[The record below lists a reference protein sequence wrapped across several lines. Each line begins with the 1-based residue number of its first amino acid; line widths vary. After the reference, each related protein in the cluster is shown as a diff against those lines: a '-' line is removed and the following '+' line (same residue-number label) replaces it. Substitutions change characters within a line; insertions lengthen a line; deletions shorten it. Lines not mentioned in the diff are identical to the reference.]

1 MKKKNYY
8 GAKAEK
14 SFKQND
20 KSMNEWMMSEKK
32 KSIHHEWQNNLNNQ
46 NNYDCKIT
54 SAKKGFGFEFWIM
67 FFSA

>member
-1 MKKKNYY
+1 MKKNYY

-32 KSIHHEWQNNLNNQ
+32 INSSWMTK
-46 NNYDCKIT
+46 
-54 SAKKGFGFEFWIM
+54 
-67 FFSA
+67 